1 MKNIDAFIL
10 GVVQGIAE
18 FLPISSSGHLVIMQ
32 SILGIEQPGNTF
44 EIIVHLGTLASII
57 VVFFKDI
64 KKIVSS
70 FYKNKNRKFIYC
82 IIIGTLPSIFVGL
95 GFKNQIQSLFEDV
108 FAVGIALI
116 FTGLFLFLSR
126 YIKEQDKE
134 LSIAKATI
142 IGLSQ
147 SVAIIPGVSRSG
159 MTITFALLLGL
170 SSKEAA
176 KFSFLLAIPVILGAG
191 LITMM
196 DINNGF
202 SISMDTVL
210 IGFFTSFIT
219 GILSLKWLLKTLE
232 KGEFYYFGLYC
243 IVLGVITVF

>member
-64 KKIVSS
+64 KKIVSLS
-70 FYKNKNRKFIYC
+70 YKNKNRKFIYC

-95 GFKNQIQSLFEDV
+95 GFKNQIQSLFENV